1 MKRTYLLWA
10 SALWLILGSL
20 NQSLWA
26 QCTPD
31 PNATGLVSPDTL
43 PTACPNQ
50 FYDVTLTLN
59 VPTDT
64 TVGAFTA
71 NIDSVVLTAVLGLPN
86 GLSTS
91 CSPASCSFP
100 GGSQGC
106 VRVFGTPTDTGEFS
120 IDIVATVFFKLF
132 GAPQSLSD
140 TLPTDQTLIVGLT
153 ADAASTDATCNGS
166 DGTATV
172 VMTSGNGP
180 YNFAWNDSQNQTDSV
195 ATGLTAGLY
204 MVQVTD
210 ATGCVGT
217 FEVNVN
223 NDGGAVIDSAAST
236 IGWLG
241 CHDENG
247 GFIQALVVGGQAPY
261 TYSWDNGEDTVAID
275 GLAEGTYSLTV
286 TDDLGCTTI
295 QDFEVEA
302 PNPVVVS
309 TTVVD
314 SVDCFGGSDG
324 SASAL
329 AVGGQGDFL
338 YSWDTNPVTNAAGI
352 SNQSAGT
359 YTLTVEDELGCIRT
373 LEVDIFEPDTL
384 EIAFDIT
391 KETTTG
397 ALDGG
402 ASTTITGG
410 TGPFTYSWS
419 SGSDSSALAGVSE
432 GTYTLTV
439 TDANGCV
446 TIDSVLI
453 GNIASI
459 ENLAGIQNYQLY
471 PNPAAQELNLQLT
484 LNQVQPLA
492 LKLYDL
498 QGRLMQTETW
508 SPAQSLKAELDLTG
522 LAPGLYVLSL
532 QVGDYNV
539 VRRFVKE

>member
-10 SALWLILGSL
+10 SALLLILGSM
-20 NQSLWA
+20 NQSVQA

-50 FYDVTLTLN
+50 FYDVTLTLS

-64 TVGAFTA
+64 TIGLFTVD
-71 NIDSVVLTAVLGLPN
+71 IDSVVLTSVLGLPT

-91 CSPASCSFP
+91 CNPVSCGFP
-100 GGSQGC
+100 GGTQGC

-120 IDIVATVFFKLF
+120 IDIVATVFFKVL
-132 GAPQSLSD
+132 GSPQNISD

-153 ADAASTDATCNGS
+153 ADAASTDATCNDS

-172 VMTSGNGP
+172 IMTSGSGP
-180 YNFAWNDSQNQTDSV
+180 YNFSWNDSQNQTDSV
-195 ATGLTAGLY
+195 ATGLAAGLY

-210 ATGCVGT
+210 ATGCVGN

-241 CHDENG
+241 CHDEDG
-247 GFIQALVVGGQAPY
+247 GFIKAFVVGGQSPY
-261 TYSWDNGEDTVAID
+261 TFSWSTGEDTVDID
-275 GLAEGTYSLTV
+275 DLSEGMYSLTV
-286 TDDLGCTTI
+286 TDNLGCTTI

-309 TTVVD
+309 TTMID
-314 SVDCFGGSDG
+314 SVDCFGGADG
-324 SASAL
+324 SASAI

-338 YSWDTNPVTNAAGI
+338 YSWDTDPVTNAAGLT
-352 SNQSAGT
+352 NQSAGT

-384 EIAFDIT
+384 EITFDIT
-391 KETTTG
+391 KETVTG
-397 ALDGG
+397 AMDGG

-432 GTYTLTV
+432 GSYTLTV
-439 TDANGCV
+439 TDVNGCV
-446 TIDSVLI
+446 TVDSVLI

-459 ENLAGIQNYQLY
+459 EDLAGIQDYRLY
-471 PNPAAQELNLQLT
+471 PNPAAQELTLQLT

-492 LKLYDL
+492 LRLYDL
-498 QGRLMQTETW
+498 QGRLMQTEAW
-508 SPAQSLKAELDLTG
+508 SPAQSFEAELDLKG
-522 LAPGLYVLSL
+522 LAPGLYLLSL
-532 QVGDYNV
+532 QVGDYQV
-539 VRRFVKE
+539 VRRFMKE